1 MEVETSRKCI
11 DKTTGEIWQLI
22 PNATYRFNK
31 TIATATIRFI
41 VTVAIVVYEGLTPVV
56 YRMLTYLEELLF
68 FVIIKK
74 VIVVAISQW
83 PNYRTTI
90 TFLNIYFC

>member
-1 MEVETSRKCI
+1 M
-11 DKTTGEIWQLI
+11 
-22 PNATYRFNK
+22 PYATYRFNK

-56 YRMLTYLEELLF
+56 YQMLTYLEELLF